1 MACLD
6 AGERELHRLAKEERA
21 ADAMYS
27 LGIMYSTGNGVP
39 MDYVEAHKWFNL
51 AAMLGNPE
59 ARDWRGQLAHEM
71 SQMDIA
77 EAQRQA
83 RSWLHINKDADN
95 DAA

>member
-6 AGERELHRLAKEERA
+6 AGERELHRLAKEDRA

-27 LGIMYSTGNGVP
+27 LGIMYSTGDGVP

-51 AAMLGNPE
+51 SAMLGNAD
-59 ARDWRGQLAHEM
+59 ARGWRGQLAEEM
-71 SQMDIA
+71 RQTDIA

-83 RSWLHINKDADN
+83 RSWLQDNKDDES